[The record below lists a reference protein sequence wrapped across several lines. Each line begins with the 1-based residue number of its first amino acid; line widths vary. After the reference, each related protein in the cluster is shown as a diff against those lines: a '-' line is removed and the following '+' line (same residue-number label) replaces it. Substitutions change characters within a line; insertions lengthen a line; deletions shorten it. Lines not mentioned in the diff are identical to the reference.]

1 MQLYKFVASIALL
14 TGCAAQAD
22 TEQTIT
28 DWVAKTERCVALSE
42 ESEASLPDNS
52 WFQSLDVEK
61 KKGVAFYLYQEKLY
75 GCSKRESDTLM
86 QSLTQSENKTL
97 IKFFTGLG
105 AFAKPDSKFIAGI
118 DAEQLKTFSNGVE
131 VFNLRKVG
139 KELNF

>member
-14 TGCAAQAD
+14 TGCAAQAN

-28 DWVAKTERCVALSE
+28 DWVAKTEKCLALSE
-42 ESEASLPDNS
+42 ASEASFPDNS

-61 KKGVAFYLYQEKLY
+61 KKGVTFYLYQEKLY
-75 GCSKRESDTLM
+75 GCSKRESDALM

-97 IKFFTGLG
+97 IKFFAGLG
-105 AFAKPDSKFIAGI
+105 AFEKPDSKFIAGV
-118 DAEQLKTFSNGVE
+118 DSQQLQTFSNSVE

>member
-14 TGCAAQAD
+14 TGCAAQAN

-28 DWVAKTERCVALSE
+28 DWVAKTEKCLALSE
-42 ESEASLPDNS
+42 ASEASFPDNS

-61 KKGVAFYLYQEKLY
+61 KKGVTFYLYQEKLY
-75 GCSKRESDTLM
+75 GCSKRESDALM

-97 IKFFTGLG
+97 IKFFAGLG
-105 AFAKPDSKFIAGI
+105 AFAKPDSKFIAGV
-118 DAEQLKTFSNGVE
+118 DSQQLQTFSNSVE